1 MRKLIGLLFKE
12 DIKTVLSCMLMPL
25 ILGITGMILYSA
37 TGFEPLFAIVGIGA
51 VAMSFGPLVALVFLA
66 NNDNRRFYKDGAS
79 FYTCLPYSSEKIN
92 LARLMNLVIMGLIIV
107 IISIINL
114 FAFVAVNPGEAL
126 SFGEIIREVF
136 RLLGT
141 IKGEMWIAIIKTLII
156 ALGAG
161 LVLAQMIMATNTLG
175 AASPFNKLGKMANG
189 MILAVL
195 FIGQAYL
202 YLKVFGLLADTQ
214 IIKMVEVAQ
223 NSAQVGIS
231 TFDFTL
237 GSFLAVLGVLLAFNG
252 LYFAMINH
260 FHKNKLSVQ

>member
-1 MRKLIGLLFKE
+1 MKKLIGLLFKE
-12 DIKTVLSCMLMPL
+12 DIKTVLPCMLMPL
-25 ILGITGMILYSA
+25 ILGITGIILYWA
-37 TGFEPLFAIVGIGA
+37 TGFEASFAIVGIGI

-92 LARLMNLVIMGLIIV
+92 LARLINLVIMGLIIV

-126 SFGEIIREVF
+126 NFGEFMREVF

-141 IKGEMWIAIIKTLII
+141 IKGEMWLAIIKSLII
-156 ALGAG
+156 VFGFA

-189 MILAVL
+189 LILGVL
-195 FIGQAYL
+195 FVGQAYL
-202 YLKVFGLLADTQ
+202 YFKIFSLLADSQ

-223 NSAQVGIS
+223 NSGQVSIS
-231 TFDFTL
+231 TFDFNL
-237 GSFLAVLGVLLAFNG
+237 GSFLAILGVLLAFNG
-252 LYFAMINH
+252 LYFAMINY

>member
-12 DIKTVLSCMLMPL
+12 DIKTVLPCMLMPL

-37 TGFEPLFAIVGIGA
+37 TGFEPLFAIVGIGI

-92 LARLMNLVIMGLIIV
+92 LARLINLVIMGLIIV

-114 FAFVAVNPGEAL
+114 FAFVAVKPVEVL
-126 SFGEIIREVF
+126 SFGELMREVF

-141 IKGEMWIAIIKTLII
+141 IKGEMWIAIIKTLIV
-156 ALGAG
+156 AFGFG
-161 LVLAQMIMATNTLG
+161 LVLAQMIMATNTL
-175 AASPFNKLGKMANG
+175 AVASPFNKLGKMSNSL
-189 MILAVL
+189 ILTVL
-195 FIGQAYL
+195 FIGQGYL
-202 YLKVFGLLADTQ
+202 YLKVFGLLADSQ

-223 NSAQVGIS
+223 NNAQVGIS
-231 TFDFTL
+231 AFDFTL
-237 GSFLAVLGVLLAFNG
+237 GSFLAVLGVLLVFNG
-252 LYFAMINH
+252 LYFAMINS

>member
-12 DIKTVLSCMLMPL
+12 DIKTVLPCMLMPL

-37 TGFEPLFAIVGIGA
+37 TGFEALFAIVSIGA

-92 LARLMNLVIMGLIIV
+92 LARLINLVIMGLIIV

-126 SFGEIIREVF
+126 SFGDFMREVF

-189 MILAVL
+189 LILAVL
-195 FIGQAYL
+195 FIGQSYL
-202 YLKVFGLLADTQ
+202 YLKVFGFLADTQ

-223 NSAQVGIS
+223 NTAQVGIS
-231 TFDFTL
+231 AFDFTL
-237 GSFLAVLGVLLAFNG
+237 ESFLAILGVLLAFNG
-252 LYFAMINH
+252 LYFAMINY

>member
-92 LARLMNLVIMGLIIV
+92 LGRLMNLVIMGLIIV

-141 IKGEMWIAIIKTLII
+141 IKGEMWIAIIKTIII

-161 LVLAQMIMATNTLG
+161 LVLAQMIMATNTL
-175 AASPFNKLGKMANG
+175 AVSSPFNKLGKMANG

-252 LYFAMINH
+252 LYFAMINY